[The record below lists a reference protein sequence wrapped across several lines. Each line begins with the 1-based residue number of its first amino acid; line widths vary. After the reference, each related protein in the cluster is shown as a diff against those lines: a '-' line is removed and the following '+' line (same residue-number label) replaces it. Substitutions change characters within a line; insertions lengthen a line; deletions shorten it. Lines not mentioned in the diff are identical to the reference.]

1 MALLDSSVEMTLHG
15 LTGSDDDWQARAD
28 VLRADVLR
36 ADVLRDAK
44 EALDAAGIEIPFP
57 HQVAVAYG
65 EGDEVEATPPPKA
78 RRGRSSDPSPGAAHQ
93 DSGSEG

>member
-15 LTGSDDDWQARAD
+15 LTGSDDYWQARAD
-28 VLRADVLR
+28 VLRA
-36 ADVLRDAK
+36 AK